1 MIRSYRRFMAVI
13 IMFIILTSVW
23 LAVYLP
29 PYEKFTYAK
38 SRILALGEIEKASY
52 GFEGYKGGED
62 IPLFDASDATRS
74 IRDDHEDFFRL
85 KINAANLKPMGVY
98 RPAAQDV
105 PYTAYETSAV
115 KVMLLRTKE
124 SYAQYYMAVFANGEE
139 MPVLINDRAIRIPDR
154 GEIILPIGRIRT
166 DSNLKKV
173 SSESLVDEKFINAA
187 TGFANS
193 PEMKKLHDIRT
204 MSAAG
209 LMIAAFA
216 GVIIWMA
223 IVQMR
228 RQ

>member
-1 MIRSYRRFMAVI
+1 MIRSSRRFMAVI

-23 LAVYLP
+23 LVVYLP
-29 PYEKFTYAK
+29 PYEKLTYSK
-38 SRILALGEIEKASY
+38 SRILSFGEIEKASY

-62 IPLFDASDATRS
+62 IPLFDASDASRS
-74 IRDDHEDFFRL
+74 IRDEHEDFFRL

-105 PYTAYETSAV
+105 PYTAYETNAL

-124 SYAQYYMAVFANGEE
+124 SYAQYYMASFANGEE
-139 MPVLINDRAIRIPDR
+139 MPVLIHDRMIKVPVR
-154 GEIILPIGRIRT
+154 GEVILPIGRIRT

-173 SSESLVDEKFINAA
+173 ISENLADEKFINAA

-204 MSAAG
+204 MAAAG
-209 LMIAAFA
+209 LMVAAFI

-223 IVQMR
+223 SVQMR
-228 RQ
+228 RR